1 MATQEPRKKIQ
12 GYSQS
17 RRAPRRSGL
26 DEFYALQ
33 NRGVSSFPSEPGGSP
48 SAGELADMAAGT
60 GLQIDRG
67 GVLRPRGTRQFQQL
81 IEQRQQMQ
89 RNPGVSVT
97 PGMAPGPGGVPM
109 VIPTVGRS
117 NTLEPA
123 QPAAPATPSPA
134 DNRRALQTR
143 ASGLNLLRETE
154 QAKSGVVSPNP
165 GAQGGSI
172 LTSRYGTG
180 SSVTPPEG
188 ERRKGLINGRPA
200 AEVLQGIAN
209 AQGRTGLSRPG
220 DKYQPKPD
228 MSAGDNARLQTK
240 AEGLYADR
248 MKKRIPTR
256 L

>member
-1 MATQEPRKKIQ
+1 MATQEPRKKIK

-17 RRAPRRSGL
+17 QRMPQRSGL
-26 DEFYALQ
+26 DEFYARQ
-33 NRGVSSFPSEPGGSP
+33 NRGVSSFASEPGGAP

-89 RNPGVSVT
+89 KNPGVSVT
-97 PGMAPGPGGVPM
+97 AGVAPGPGGVPM
-109 VIPTVGRS
+109 VIPTMGRS
-117 NTLEPA
+117 NTLEPT
-123 QPAAPATPSPA
+123 QPAAPAAPSPA

-180 SSVTPPEG
+180 SSTSVSPGARKEG
-188 ERRKGLINGRPA
+188 MINGRPA
-200 AEVLQGIAN
+200 SEVLQGIAN
-209 AQGRTGLSRPG
+209 AQGRAGTSRPG
-220 DKYQPKPD
+220 DRFQPQADMKPAD
-228 MSAGDNARLQTK
+228 AQRL
-240 AEGLYADR
+240 
-248 MKKRIPTR
+248 KKRSPTR